1 MFEEKDWNS
10 GSNIKVDFATIKKII
25 LDNVSKGARLYI
37 GSDSY
42 IARKKV
48 CFATA
53 LCLHSLITNGRY
65 FFYKE
70 YVKLNQ
76 FAQLSVRITEEVR
89 RSVELAEKVM
99 LECGLAPENIEL
111 HLDVSP
117 FEKNNSTSKLSV
129 MLKGYVQG
137 AGFDCKI
144 KPNAWASQT
153 VADKHSK

>member
-53 LCLHSLITNGRY
+53 LCLHSSITNGRY

-76 FAQLSVRITEEVR
+76 MR
-89 RSVELAEKVM
+89 
-99 LECGLAPENIEL
+99 GL
-111 HLDVSP
+111 V
-117 FEKNNSTSKLSV
+117 K
-129 MLKGYVQG
+129 Q
-137 AGFDCKI
+137 
-144 KPNAWASQT
+144 
-153 VADKHSK
+153 